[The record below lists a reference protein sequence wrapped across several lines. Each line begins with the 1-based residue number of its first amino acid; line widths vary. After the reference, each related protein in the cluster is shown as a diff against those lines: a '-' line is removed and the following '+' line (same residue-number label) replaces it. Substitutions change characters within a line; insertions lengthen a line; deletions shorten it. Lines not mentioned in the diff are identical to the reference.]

1 MKPLTPVSALS
12 VFVCAAPCDAAHRR
26 ELEIRLA
33 PLAKEG
39 IIELVAGPQPG
50 DHMAYSLRD
59 LEMADV
65 VIPLL
70 SADLLAGSDPVTTS
84 LHEIARSQ
92 PNRSIMPVMLRPC
105 NTSFTPFHERL
116 ALPST
121 NTAVTAWPNMD
132 EAWTDV
138 QTRLYEILSKLYR
151 QRTMSTDDAST
162 GQLAE
167 DVYTKK
173 LGLRQ
178 FKRDNIIL
186 DRYVLDEL
194 VERWDNVNAWTAQD
208 QHTGKQVLFMV
219 NSDYYKTEGGSQFLA
234 ACRAAS
240 RVDSP
245 FVLRLLS
252 IVRIPEPKAL
262 IFEWGRGQPLS
273 KRMSENAIPPQ
284 SLAPLAYDAMRGLRD
299 IHRARLLHGSINPRC
314 LFIQSSPTD
323 ESSLSAHD
331 WRTEEA
337 GRMTMNFPR
346 DRMKLWDFCHSV
358 RTAAGPNEGTSQ
370 ADSELHSNHLWRFMP
385 PELRQPSLRDESIDL
400 YALAT
405 TLFMALI
412 QEPFQVQ
419 NILGLYAKNKFR
431 TLSEAT
437 GTPWPSD
444 LEAFF
449 ARALAKDP
457 HARYLSASDMAAAWL
472 NLATWD
478 RR

>member
-1 MKPLTPVSALS
+1 M
-12 VFVCAAPCDAAHRR
+12 
-26 ELEIRLA
+26 RLA

-39 IIELVAGPQPG
+39 IIELLARPRPG
-50 DHMAYSLRD
+50 DPMADSLKD

-70 SADLLAGSDPVTTS
+70 SADLLAGDDPVIQS
-84 LHEIARSQ
+84 LHELAQNQ
-92 PNRSIMPVMLRPC
+92 PKRSIVPVMLRPC

-116 ALPST
+116 ALPS
-121 NTAVTAWPNMD
+121 NSAAVTTWPNTD
-132 EAWTDV
+132 EAWTNV
-138 QTRLYEILSKLYR
+138 QSRLYDMLSRLHR
-151 QRTMSTDDAST
+151 QRAMTIDDVSTER
-162 GQLAE
+162 LAE
-167 DVYTKK
+167 DVYTEK

-178 FKRDNIIL
+178 FKRNNKIL

-194 VERWDNVNAWTAQD
+194 IERWDDVNAWTAQD
-208 QHTGKQVLFMV
+208 QRTGKHVLFMV
-219 NSDYYKTEGGSQFLA
+219 NSDYYRTEGGPQFLA

-252 IVRIPEPKAL
+252 VVRVPEPKAL
-262 IFEWGRGQPLS
+262 IFEWDRGQPLS
-273 KRMSENAIPPQ
+273 KRMGENAIPPR
-284 SLAPLAYDAMRGLRD
+284 SLAPLAHDAMRGLRD
-299 IHRARLLHGSINPRC
+299 IHRARILHGSINPRC
-314 LFIQSSPTD
+314 LFIQSTHTVG
-323 ESSLSAHD
+323 SSSSAHD

-358 RTAAGPNEGTSQ
+358 RTQAGPSEVTSQ
-370 ADSELHSNHLWRFMP
+370 AESEFHSRKLWRFMP
-385 PELRQPSLRDESIDL
+385 PELIGRARLRDESVDL

-405 TLFMALI
+405 TLFMALT
-412 QEPFQVQ
+412 QEPVVQ
-419 NILGLYAKNKFR
+419 ARNILHDIDLARKNRSR
-431 TLSEAT
+431 TLSQAT

-449 ARALAKDP
+449 ARALATDP
-457 HARYLSASDMAAAWL
+457 QARYMSASEMAAAWL

-478 RR
+478 RQ